1 MGKEYNICDEPY
13 NIINIADFNS
23 LIAQSQEHNTPVFL
37 LTKEQIKQTG
47 VIWDTMKKSRDDFY
61 DTFEE
66 LARRIILMTSEN

>member
-1 MGKEYNICDEPY
+1 MD
-13 NIINIADFNS
+13 
-23 LIAQSQEHNTPVFL
+23 
-37 LTKEQIKQTG
+37 KEQIKQTG